1 MGQGQSSP
9 VSCCLVSCFF
19 QSALA
24 ANEVCSV
31 QKVQNQG
38 PPFEGVALC
47 FAVGEVTDR
56 VSMSGSRG
64 EDIDKASTGLN
75 ASEIG
80 EADDK
85 ASFVGFRPER

>member
-1 MGQGQSSP
+1 MGHGQSSP

-19 QSALA
+19 QSAFA

-47 FAVGEVTDR
+47 FAVEEVTDR
-56 VSMSGSRG
+56 ESTSVGRG
-64 EDIDKASTGLN
+64 EGIDRTSTGLN

-80 EADDK
+80 DADDK
-85 ASFVGFRPER
+85 ATLVGFRPER